1 MAAETTG
8 AVFASTTASRLD
20 RDVSASASF
29 GARPGLASGPG
40 PGPAPLSASLHDYS
54 FGHSHSHS
62 TSVSSDPSLEP
73 TIRALLEQ
81 QADIEAK
88 LAALLPRKYG
98 PNVRVELDMLRH
110 KLRVLRAFASDN
122 REYLSFFPFSIP
134 PMSASLWCSYGYV
147 PAFICV
153 VLVGEKGFCLM
164 WCIPLFLTQLCDR
177 LVRSNPYSVRD

>member
-8 AVFASTTASRLD
+8 AVFASTTAPRLD
-20 RDVSASASF
+20 RDVSASASV
-29 GARPGLASGPG
+29 GVKPGLASGSG

-54 FGHSHSHS
+54 FVHSHSHS

-81 QADIEAK
+81 QAEIEAK

-110 KLRVLRAFASDN
+110 KLRGLRAFASDN
-122 REYLSFFPFSIP
+122 REYLSFFLSFSTLY
-134 PMSASLWCSYGYV
+134 MS
-147 PAFICV
+147 
-153 VLVGEKGFCLM
+153 
-164 WCIPLFLTQLCDR
+164 T
-177 LVRSNPYSVRD
+177 